1 MLTCLVTNCPTETD
15 MKKEVVVITKFYRKI
30 LSSKNSKEIWN
41 VIHHIVI
48 NPNMNTLLADQSE
61 RLVEE
66 NVTDNDVIL
75 SNIDLL
81 TNKS

>member
-1 MLTCLVTNCPTETD
+1 

-41 VIHHIVI
+41 VMHHIVI

-75 SNIDLL
+75 SNTDLL

>member
-15 MKKEVVVITKFYRKI
+15 MKKEVIVITKFYRKI

-48 NPNMNTLLADQSE
+48 NPNIPDHAS
-61 RLVEE
+61 
-66 NVTDNDVIL
+66 
-75 SNIDLL
+75 S
-81 TNKS
+81 

>member
-1 MLTCLVTNCPTETD
+1 
-15 MKKEVVVITKFYRKI
+15 
-30 LSSKNSKEIWN
+30 
-41 VIHHIVI
+41 
-48 NPNMNTLLADQSE
+48 MNTLLADQSE